1 MRDPLS
7 RLLETEKAWLQV
19 SFLVF
24 LIAGL
29 ALAAWLLRNR
39 EMEFIYSLF

>member
-1 MRDPLS
+1 MEPLKKILES
-7 RLLETEKAWLQV
+7 EKSWIQGALLAV
-19 SFLVF
+19 LVG
-24 LIAGL
+24 GL